1 MFKIK
6 GWNPEAMVGPNAGTP
21 AAKPVI
27 LGKLIKKASKPI
39 LIVGTE
45 GLMEDINGKPLIDLI
60 IEAGNKG
67 IPICCTAHSSQFFI
81 KRNFKPTMIKT
92 SADITNIVS
101 DPESGYDL
109 AAYICVPYYI
119 VTTLFNNL
127 KNYAYKHLKAI
138 CLDRYFHPNANF
150 SLPNL
155 KKEEY
160 KQAILDILAEL

>member
-1 MFKIK
+1 MFKIQ

-21 AAKPVI
+21 AAKPMI
-27 LGKLIKKASKPI
+27 LGKLIKKASKPV

-60 IEAGNKG
+60 IEAGKKG
-67 IPICCTAHSSQFFI
+67 IPIIATAHSSKFFAE
-81 KRNFKPTMIKT
+81 KGYRPEMILT
-92 SADITNIVS
+92 SADATNIVG
-101 DPESGYDL
+101 DPEMGYDL
-109 AAYICVPYYI
+109 AAYICLPYYL
-119 VTTLFNNL
+119 VTTLFNHT

-138 CLDRYFHPNANF
+138 CLDRYFHPNATF

-160 KQAILDILAEL
+160 KAAIVEIFAEL

>member
-21 AAKPVI
+21 AAKPAI
-27 LGKLIKKASKPI
+27 LGKLIKKASKAV

-45 GLMEDINGKPLIDLI
+45 GLMEDINGKPLIDFI
-60 IEAGNKG
+60 IEAGGKG
-67 IPICCTAHSSQFFI
+67 IEVFATAHSSKFFAE
-81 KRNFKPTMIKT
+81 KGFKPTKILT
-92 SADITNIVS
+92 SADATNIVA
-101 DPESGYDL
+101 DPDMGYDL
-109 AAYICVPYYI
+109 AAYIAMPYYL
-119 VTTLFNNL
+119 VTTLFNHT

-160 KQAILDILAEL
+160 KAAIAEIFAEL

>member
-6 GWNPEAMVGPNAGTP
+6 GWNPEAMTGPNAGIP
-21 AAKPVI
+21 ASKPMV
-27 LGKLIKKASKPI
+27 LGKLIKKAKKPI

-45 GLMEDINGKPLIDLI
+45 GLLEDINGKPLIDLI
-60 IEAGNKG
+60 IEVGKKG
-67 IPICCTAHSSQFFI
+67 IPICCTAHSSKYFFE
-81 KRNFKPTMIKT
+81 KDFKPAMIKT
-92 SADITNIVS
+92 SADITNLVG

-109 AAYICVPYYI
+109 AAYICIPYYL
-119 VTTLFNNL
+119 VTTLFNHL

-138 CLDRYFHPNANF
+138 CLDRYFHPNATF

-160 KQAILDILAEL
+160 KQAIQEIFAEL